1 MQRAVS
7 LVLVIWLCAQ
17 SQGAAQEAPSTSAAS
32 RAAAHF
38 RKGTAHS
45 RAGDCAAATAE
56 FEASYALLPVPES
69 LYAIAQCQE
78 QRASEPPGAPPM
90 LFFIGAGA
98 TVLATGLGTF
108 FALRA
113 LALHD
118 DALALPSAHPDRSQK
133 RERVENAEL
142 TADVFFGSAALL
154 AVGTAIVFFV
164 TDWDEGDR
172 AEQGYR
178 EPIALQITPAIA
190 PGGAG
195 LVLRGAL

>member
-1 MQRAVS
+1 MQRAVA

-17 SQGAAQEAPSTSAAS
+17 SQGAAQGAPSPSAAA
-32 RAAAHF
+32 RAAEHF
-38 RKGTAHS
+38 RRGIAHS

-56 FEASYALLPVPES
+56 FETSYALLPVPEA

-78 QRASEPPGAPPM
+78 RRATEPPGAPPT

-118 DALALPSAHPDRSQK
+118 DALALPSAHPERSRK
-133 RERVENAEL
+133 REQVENAEL

-164 TDWDEGDR
+164 TDWDAGDR
-172 AEQGYR
+172 EEERYR
-178 EPIALQITPAIA
+178 GRIALQIGPSVA

-195 LVLRGAL
+195 LVLWGSL